1 MTVIS
6 TGVRVLNTMRPRP
19 WCRHQMESF
28 SALLALFRGMTG
40 GFPSQRLVTW
50 SFDVFFDL
58 RQNKRLR
65 KQLKPWWFETP
76 PRPLLRHCNAKW
88 PRFRRRHFQM
98 HFREW
103 KVQMLFSDWSLD
115 HSTGI
120 VIMGMLW
127 GNNDGKPSLVLE
139 MAWCHQATSHC
150 MDQCWQ
156 RPMTPYGVTRPQLVN
171 WFWCTNAYTI
181 ENSISFSD
189 SLSTIA
195 AKITTKAN
203 GANGNYSDVI
213 MSAMAFQITGVSI
226 VYSTVWSCTENIK
239 APRHWSVWG
248 EFTCDRWIPRTMC
261 Q

>member
-1 MTVIS
+1 M
-6 TGVRVLNTMRPRP
+6 
-19 WCRHQMESF
+19 F
-28 SALLALFRGMTG
+28 SLICARINACANNWNPG
-40 GFPSQRLVTW
+40 
-50 SFDVFFDL
+50 DL
-58 RQNKRLR
+58 RRHRAHYYVIVMRNGRDFGDDIFKCI
-65 KQLKPWWFETP
+65 FE
-76 PRPLLRHCNAKW
+76 N
-88 PRFRRRHFQM
+88 
-98 HFREW
+98 EN
-103 KVQMLFSDWSLD
+103 VQMLFSDWSLD

-181 ENSISFSD
+181 ENSNSFSD
-189 SLSTIA
+189 FLLTIA

-203 GANGNYSDVI
+203 GAKGNYSDVI

-226 VYSTVWSCTENIK
+226 VYSTVWSRTENIK
-239 APRHWSVWG
+239 APRHWSLWG
-248 EFTCDRWIPRTMC
+248 EFTGDRWIPRTMC